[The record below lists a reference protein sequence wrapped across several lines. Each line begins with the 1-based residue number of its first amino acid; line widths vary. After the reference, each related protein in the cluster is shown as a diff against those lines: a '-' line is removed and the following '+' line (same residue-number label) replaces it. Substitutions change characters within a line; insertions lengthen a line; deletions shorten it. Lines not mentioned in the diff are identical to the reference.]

1 MSDTQVADSQIEF
14 ERVKTLFKKW
24 IQDITPILKQ
34 VKEEG
39 PSDLAAMMESI
50 RVKAETSNEEYEE
63 GIIQIFKNLG
73 VDTNTLEDKLRDT
86 TGDEK
91 EIMLAFHAL
100 ETSNPMIHELENL
113 LIAELSRS
121 EAVKVLI
128 QFTLDAGIQLA
139 QLALTKMEDESLIA
153 EFQNLATQMVGIEG
167 ELNNETL
174 SFIKAW
180 LRDFVNSAQ
189 NIKDSS
195 PADFGALRQEIER
208 SGVEGLHLTF
218 QYSIHGLIITPATI
232 CRNQSADSIPQEQDG
247 PLTKEFKRL
256 STQIVTD
263 GLLHI
268 FQAIEN
274 HLTTQE

>member
-1 MSDTQVADSQIEF
+1 MGTILYLKIMSDTQVADSQIEF

-167 ELNNETL
+167 E
-174 SFIKAW
+174 
-180 LRDFVNSAQ
+180 
-189 NIKDSS
+189 
-195 PADFGALRQEIER
+195 
-208 SGVEGLHLTF
+208 
-218 QYSIHGLIITPATI
+218 
-232 CRNQSADSIPQEQDG
+232 
-247 PLTKEFKRL
+247 
-256 STQIVTD
+256 
-263 GLLHI
+263 
-268 FQAIEN
+268 
-274 HLTTQE
+274 